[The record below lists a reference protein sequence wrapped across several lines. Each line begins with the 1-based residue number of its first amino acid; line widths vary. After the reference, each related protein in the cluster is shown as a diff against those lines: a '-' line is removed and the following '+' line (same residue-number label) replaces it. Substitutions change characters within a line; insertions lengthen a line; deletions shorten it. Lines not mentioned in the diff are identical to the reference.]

1 MAAMTTISAAGG
13 LASTAI
19 STGVSFTQAA
29 KQRKLMEQAEIDA
42 DKAMAEAR
50 GKLEINYAEQ
60 MSIKKEAYD
69 LEREAMLVQGAMAT
83 QAGVESERGAAA
95 TAGRIYAGQQA
106 GQAQIRG
113 AMADEMTNIEAAIL
127 EEESRLRDLGVGLD
141 LEEVA
146 GEQLKAAQAQE
157 AMQAAKAQ
165 GIQGVTNLVG
175 QGISMVPLY
184 QQDLAAQQAAF
195 GEAARQ
201 GAFGDKT
208 VNYAGA
214 ERSLSDIPF
223 EAMNRGQFRRFKRG
237 AGKPALLGL
246 QTNPVYTDIYK
257 GYMQGTMLPNPAGT
271 AAATSPQV
279 NTPVQAI
286 SPLYNSLSGVGG
298 LTNQFVNT
306 SPMTGINPGQIGVS
320 GIGPGTTRQL
330 TALPGTN
337 LSGVGGVTNPFGYLD
352 PLQF

>member
-1 MAAMTTISAAGG
+1 MAAMTTIAAVGG
-13 LASTAI
+13 LASTAV
-19 STGVSFTQAA
+19 STGISFTQAA
-29 KQRKLMEQAEIDA
+29 KQRKLMEQAERDA

-60 MSIKKEAYD
+60 MAIKKEAYD

-157 AMQAAKAQ
+157 AMQLAKAQ
-165 GIQGVTNLVG
+165 GIKGAINLVG

-184 QQDLAAQQAAF
+184 SQNIKAQKAAVEGMQFNQDQFNKFGQVQDSQGIL
-195 GEAARQ
+195 GEA
-201 GAFGDKT
+201 GEGFTNLD
-208 VNYAGA
+208 
-214 ERSLSDIPF
+214 F
-223 EAMNRGQFRRFKRG
+223 EKIGNMSNRQFRKFK
-237 AGKPALLGL
+237 KDLTPL
-246 QTNPVYTDIYK
+246 QNQMIFKNQQYIQDYQNPFSVF
-257 GYMQGTMLPNPAGT
+257 LPNPAGT
-271 AAATSPQV
+271 
-279 NTPVQAI
+279 
-286 SPLYNSLSGVGG
+286 
-298 LTNQFVNT
+298 
-306 SPMTGINPGQIGVS
+306 
-320 GIGPGTTRQL
+320 
-330 TALPGTN
+330 
-337 LSGVGGVTNPFGYLD
+337 VT
-352 PLQF
+352 Q

>member
-1 MAAMTTISAAGG
+1 MIGTIAAIGG
-13 LASTAI
+13 LASKAI
-19 STGVSFTQAA
+19 STGISFTQAA
-29 KQRKLMEQAEIDA
+29 KQRKLMEQAERDA

-60 MSIKKEAYD
+60 MAIKKEAYD

-165 GIQGVTNLVG
+165 GIEGTINLVG

-184 QQDLAAQQAAF
+184 SQNIKAQKAAVEGMQFNQDQFNKFGQVQDSQGIL
-195 GEAARQ
+195 GEA
-201 GAFGDKT
+201 GEGFTNLD
-208 VNYAGA
+208 
-214 ERSLSDIPF
+214 F
-223 EAMNRGQFRRFKRG
+223 EKIGNMSNRQFRKFK
-237 AGKPALLGL
+237 KDLTPI
-246 QTNPVYTDIYK
+246 QEQMIFKNQQYIQNYQNPFSVF
-257 GYMQGTMLPNPAGT
+257 LPNPAGT
-271 AAATSPQV
+271 
-279 NTPVQAI
+279 
-286 SPLYNSLSGVGG
+286 
-298 LTNQFVNT
+298 
-306 SPMTGINPGQIGVS
+306 
-320 GIGPGTTRQL
+320 
-330 TALPGTN
+330 
-337 LSGVGGVTNPFGYLD
+337 VT
-352 PLQF
+352 Q